1 MSLNYYNAAA
11 RRRRVGLTLIELV
24 VVLVILAAL
33 AALVVPRLSGVAAQ
47 SQSATNAAIV
57 EEVNRAVGMFE
68 ARYGTDATKRLN
80 GWDSLLN
87 SSDALFTKLHPNVT
101 QSSDV
106 TKPTLQIATL
116 TTLQAQSLKDAKVT
130 GLHDADE
137 SRVALPSDNSTVYR
151 NIGDGTKVV
160 TLVKNPV
167 PNGHGS
173 SFIDK
178 AFSINQFKSNWNNEF
193 VVVGLGGPTAL
204 KGATLSEI
212 PLVQS
217 ADPTKYYARVMC
229 VFMVPGT
236 GTSATAF
243 PAQYVGSFLPDG
255 TSLRSNIDSYNSA
268 NVTAN

>member
-1 MSLNYYNAAA
+1 MSVSFQVPVA
-11 RRRRVGLTLIELV
+11 RHRRAGLTLIELV

-47 SQSATNAAIV
+47 SHSATNAAIV

-68 ARYGTDATKRLN
+68 ARYATDATKRLN

-101 QSSDV
+101 QTSDV

-116 TTLQAQSLKDAKVT
+116 TALQAQSLRDAKIT

-151 NIGDGTKVV
+151 NIGDGTEVV
-160 TLVKNPV
+160 TLVKNAIAS
-167 PNGHGS
+167 GHGS
-173 SFIDK
+173 TFIDK
-178 AFSINQFKSNWNNEF
+178 AFNINQYKSNWNNEF
-193 VVVGLGGPTAL
+193 VVVGLGGPTSL

-217 ADPTKYYARVMC
+217 ADPSKYYARVMC

-236 GTSATAF
+236 GTTATLF

-255 TSLRSNIDSYNSA
+255 TSLRSNVDSFNSA